1 MFLMTM
7 QRINEMLEIEQVMT
21 LSERL
26 ITFFSD
32 DKLLEIITKLNRLG
46 NLEDF
51 LNLIGAENLLDEDQG
66 YRPSPSGYIVV
77 LGASEVKDE
86 MLISVG
92 KKLGIDKSK
101 FKFITSYE
109 SAKKFEIGTM
119 QYNSNFAAVICGPM
133 PHKCSSTGDYN
144 SVISRLEQEG
154 GYPPVKKLGE
164 RELHI
169 SKSNFK
175 KALEELIQE
184 HKIQTN

>member
-1 MFLMTM
+1 
-7 QRINEMLEIEQVMT
+7 MLEIEQVMT
-21 LSERL
+21 LSEQLRIFL
-26 ITFFSD
+26 SD
-32 DKLLEIITKLNRLG
+32 DKLLEIITKLNRSG

-66 YRPSPSGYIVV
+66 YRPSPIGYIVV

-86 MLISVG
+86 ILVSVG

-101 FKFITSYE
+101 FKFVTSYE
-109 SAKKFEIGTM
+109 DAKKFNIRTM
-119 QYNSNFAAVICGPM
+119 HGNSNYAAVICGPM
-133 PHKCSSTGDYN
+133 PHKGISTGDYN
-144 SVISRLEQEG
+144 SIISCLEQEP

-164 RELHI
+164 HELHI